1 MSQLKAKSGISRSAA
16 DILMANHHYPPV
28 IHCAYYSCIQLIK
41 HILLYN
47 LKLSET
53 DLYNEQKAL
62 RSKQSNSLVLNVY
75 LINKITTEL
84 KNNKKDWKA
93 FNSSIMQLKKLRVAA
108 DYEDT
113 MIDISKGSTS
123 ITLSDGILRQL
134 KKDF

>member
-1 MSQLKAKSGISRSAA
+1 MGHLKNKSELNLGAA
-16 DILMANHHYPPV
+16 ELLHQNNYYSSV
-28 IHCAYYSCIQLIK
+28 VHCAYYSCIQFIK
-41 HILLYN
+41 HILLYS

-62 RSKQSNSLVLNVY
+62 SSKSFNSLGLHEY
-75 LINKITTEL
+75 LINKISTEL

-123 ITLSDGILRQL
+123 ISLSDGILRQL